1 MGLLDEAVQTA
12 RLRVG
17 ADLLLF
23 RKSLHTLEGVV
34 ADIGAGDESGRC
46 GAPCARSSTT
56 SRSNGRSAGWPC
68 PDFRAFATR
77 LSNGDLARWMLSLP
91 WAATRFWLD
100 QGLDLLRTP

>member
-1 MGLLDEAVQTA
+1 MGLLDEAVQAA

-34 ADIGAGDESGRC
+34 ADIGAGESRVD
-46 GAPCARSSTT
+46 AVLLPAFLHHF
-56 SRSNGRSAGWPC
+56 AVEWPQRWLAW
-68 PDFRAFATR
+68 PDSRAFATR
-77 LSNGDLARWMLSLP
+77 LSNGDLAQWMLNFP

-100 QGLDLLRTP
+100 QSLDLLRTP